1 MPDSILQSLKVLS
14 MHVTIKILEEQ
25 PTCNSGVARL
35 FCLLDDGLCAI
46 DHLLPLL
53 IKLALL
59 VLLLEKLWLK

>member
-1 MPDSILQSLKVLS
+1 